1 MRRTILDIQKYKES
15 GRRLPMLTAYDAATA
30 RLVEAAGIP
39 MILVGDSL
47 GMVVQ
52 GHETTIPVTL
62 EEMIYHTRAVVRGTR
77 QALIVADM
85 PFMTYP
91 VSPEQALT
99 NAAKLF
105 QQGGAG
111 AVKVEG
117 GESIA
122 PTVARIVNAGMP
134 VMAHIG
140 LTPQSVHQLG
150 GWRVQGRAVEAARR
164 LLDSALALEAAGA
177 FAIVLEAIPAPLAA
191 FITKRL
197 HIPTI
202 GIGAGAGCDG
212 QVQVF
217 HDVVG
222 LIEDFLPK
230 HAKRYLNLAHS
241 IREAIGHYAEDVE
254 NGAFPTAAN
263 AFGMD
268 ESILSQLEDQPEP
281 EPPPPPSE
289 PPPAPEP
296 TEVAEEAASYT
307 PIDDDDG
314 NDDADADARADD
326 NADDNAEVYADD
338 SGEEADYP
346 DGYTAADTEEGEI
359 DGRTDD
365 D

>member
-1 MRRTILDIQKYKES
+1 MRKTILDIQKFKDS

-30 RLVEAAGIP
+30 RIVESAGIP

-47 GMVVQ
+47 GMVIQ

-62 EEMIYHTRAVVRGTR
+62 DEMIYHTRAVVRGTR

-91 VSPEQALT
+91 ISPEQALI
-99 NAAKLF
+99 NAAKLV
-105 QQGGAG
+105 QEGGAG

-117 GESIA
+117 GAAIA
-122 PTVARIVNAGMP
+122 PTVARLVGVGIP

-140 LTPQSVHQLG
+140 LTPQSIHQLG

-164 LLDSALALEAAGA
+164 LLDSALALEEAGA

-217 HDVVG
+217 HDLVG

-241 IREAIGHYAEDVE
+241 IRESIGHYADDVAK
-254 NGAFPTAAN
+254 GAFPTEAH
-263 AFGMD
+263 AFSMD
-268 ESILSQLEDQPEP
+268 ESILSQLEDQPDQPDQPEP
-281 EPPPPPSE
+281 EPPPAE
-289 PPPAPEP
+289 PPPPPPEP
-296 TEVAEEAASYT
+296 DSEPADVVDEAAPYG
-307 PIDDDDG
+307 PIGDESGEGVD
-314 NDDADADARADD
+314 
-326 NADDNAEVYADD
+326 YAD
-338 SGEEADYP
+338 EYAP
-346 DGYTAADTEEGEI
+346 TDGEEGEP
-359 DGRTDD
+359 DERPNDD
-365 D
+365 